1 MMNVFKLV
9 FALLLIHSDVF
20 GQDPNF
26 SQFFHN
32 PIYYNPANVA
42 LDNGLRVRG
51 NVRNQWGPIPGR
63 FNTGCFSMDAAG
75 INKTGLGIIALSNNE
90 GEGRLRTMQA
100 GLMYSY
106 RPVET
111 KNFRLQAG
119 FGASFVQKRIDWSR
133 FVFSDQLDE
142 VFGNV
147 NATSFIPPGT
157 DRVVYPDFNAGVSA
171 RFNSGKVEEKGG
183 KMTTTIGAGFH
194 HLTRPKDAFISDG
207 NRLPFKMVIHGHSN
221 ILSYNGVIY
230 SPGFI
235 YERQSNFTTFQVGIN
250 MYKNPV
256 YAGFWFR
263 NRNLNMQGK
272 NYDSFVF
279 VLGLNSF
286 MAHQRRAK
294 FCYSYDFT
302 ISRLKT
308 SSFGTH
314 EFSVVWELN
323 DIVTFSRIE
332 KNKRKRQKTR
342 FLECV
347 DF

>member
-1 MMNVFKLV
+1 MKFFKLF
-9 FALLLIHSDVF
+9 FALLLIHADVF

-147 NATSFIPPGT
+147 SATSFIPPGT

-171 RFNSGKVEEKGG
+171 RFNSGKVEEKHA
-183 KMTTTIGAGFH
+183 T
-194 HLTRPKDAFISDG
+194 D
-207 NRLPFKMVIHGHSN
+207 
-221 ILSYNGVIY
+221 
-230 SPGFI
+230 
-235 YERQSNFTTFQVGIN
+235 
-250 MYKNPV
+250 
-256 YAGFWFR
+256 
-263 NRNLNMQGK
+263 
-272 NYDSFVF
+272 
-279 VLGLNSF
+279 
-286 MAHQRRAK
+286 
-294 FCYSYDFT
+294 
-302 ISRLKT
+302 
-308 SSFGTH
+308 
-314 EFSVVWELN
+314 
-323 DIVTFSRIE
+323 
-332 KNKRKRQKTR
+332 NKQ
-342 FLECV
+342 
-347 DF
+347 